1 MLSKINYEDQL
12 LKEVKGIPAK
22 DVAKIVHLIKEE
34 ILGKKVKGLG
44 KDILQ
49 YAGMLKGLTAEESK
63 VFDEAVARKSLL
75 GGWKI
80 KV

>member
-49 YAGMLKGLTAEESK
+49 YAGMLKGLTAEE
-63 VFDEAVARKSLL
+63 
-75 GGWKI
+75 
-80 KV
+80 